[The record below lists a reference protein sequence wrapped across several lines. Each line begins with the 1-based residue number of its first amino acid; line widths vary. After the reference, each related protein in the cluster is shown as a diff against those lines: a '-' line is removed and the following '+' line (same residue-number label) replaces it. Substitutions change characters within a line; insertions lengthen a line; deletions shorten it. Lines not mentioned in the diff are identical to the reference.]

1 MNDRPQK
8 GEFDEYYEGYINLV
22 PEADLRSALID
33 SGTELVR
40 MFGHHE
46 TNLSLSDH
54 RYEPSKWTVSQV
66 LLHLIDAEN
75 VFLNR
80 ALWAARQENSPLPG
94 YNHNA
99 WVESFGDRVLS
110 VSSMIQWF
118 RIQRQNT
125 VMFFEH
131 LEDSDYD
138 LSCEAN
144 HARVTV
150 RALGYI
156 IAGHTRHHANILK
169 ERYLQMQ

>member
-1 MNDRPQK
+1 MNARPQK
-8 GEFDEYYEGYINLV
+8 GEYDEYYKGYINLV
-22 PEADLRSALID
+22 PEDDLRSALID

-46 TNLSLSDH
+46 TNMTLTHH
-54 RYEPSKWTVSQV
+54 RYDPSKWTVPQV
-66 LLHLIDAEN
+66 ILHLIDAEN

-80 ALWAARQENSPLPG
+80 ALWAARQEEAPLPG

-99 WVESFGDRVLS
+99 WVDSLENKELS

-125 VMFFEH
+125 VMFYEH
-131 LEDSDYD
+131 LEESDFD
-138 LSCEAN
+138 LCCEAN
-144 HARVTV
+144 NARVSV